1 VERYLYVEKVYIIL
15 SLVSKTILVVKENI
29 QPPWKAA
36 VCLEFLFYF
45 FEFLKIVPIENTE
58 SRIINPQLA
67 SIKANAAVLI
77 IPHLPRF
84 SACYLELYKSI

>member
-45 FEFLKIVPIENTE
+45 FEFLKIVPIET
-58 SRIINPQLA
+58 Q
-67 SIKANAAVLI
+67 KA
-77 IPHLPRF
+77 
-84 SACYLELYKSI
+84 EL